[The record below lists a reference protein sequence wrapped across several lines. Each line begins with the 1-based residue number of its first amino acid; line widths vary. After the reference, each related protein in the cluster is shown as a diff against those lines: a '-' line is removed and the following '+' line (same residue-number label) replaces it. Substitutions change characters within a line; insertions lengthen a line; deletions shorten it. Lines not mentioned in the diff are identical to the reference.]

1 MIHLSQDPDAGKD
14 WGQKEKGETEDEMVG
29 WHHRVN
35 DMNSSKLWEMVKDG
49 EAWCSWGCKELDR
62 LSNCTVITSLSQEDR
77 SILDTRAC
85 ICSKNGFLCAVY
97 FWVSVWKYIFLS
109 LPTLENIQRWR
120 NWSPRKI
127 MTCPRSQLTYS
138 GKNKTR
144 TQNSSYNIKINYRLE
159 KKEKKKA
166 KEILIFF
173 SSNQWISTKKVN
185 PELAI

>member
-35 DMNSSKLWEMVKDG
+35 DMSSSKLWEMVKDR
-49 EAWCSWGCKELDR
+49 EAWRSWSWKELDR
-62 LSNCTVITSLSQEDR
+62 LSNCTIITSLSQEDR

-109 LPTLENIQRWR
+109 LPTLENVQRWR

-127 MTCPRSQLTYS
+127 MTCPRSQLT
-138 GKNKTR
+138 
-144 TQNSSYNIKINYRLE
+144 IVAKIRLE
-159 KKEKKKA
+159 PRTLHITLKSIIDWRKKK
-166 KEILIFF
+166 KKKPRKSLFF
-173 SSNQWISTKKVN
+173 SPPTN
-185 PELAI
+185 E